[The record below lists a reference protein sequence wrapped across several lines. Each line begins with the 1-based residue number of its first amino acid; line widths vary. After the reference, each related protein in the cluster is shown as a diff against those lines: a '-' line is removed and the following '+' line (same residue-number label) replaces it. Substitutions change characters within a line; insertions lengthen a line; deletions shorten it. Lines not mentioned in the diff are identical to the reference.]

1 MPRPR
6 PLTNLTSARSDT
18 SYRQLTPRTPHTR
31 SGRAEEGYT
40 EFELQQLSEH
50 DNDYA
55 TESQQQAVPLLTS
68 SASES
73 FPSEGY
79 RSRGDDY
86 REEDKNRRAGKLD
99 FNTIMERLPLVV
111 GSLVAGFLLI
121 LVVFSY
127 DRPEKL
133 HKYFGAKA
141 PGNGT
146 SSSES
151 SAPAENTTSPIAPHN
166 LISYVNYTKFP
177 LLASEYRAECYKLN
191 SGYMSHGKYWEPHE
205 MGVMDVVHHDSKD
218 DYRLPEGQTTAVCSS
233 TITYMLDGEVGLIA
247 DLALMA
253 QAAALAREVRLC
265 SSWTG

>member
-6 PLTNLTSARSDT
+6 PLTNLTSARPNT
-18 SYRQLTPRTPHTR
+18 TGSYQQLTPRTPHTR
-31 SGRAEEGYT
+31 SGTAEEGYT
-40 EFELQQLSEH
+40 EFELQQLSEN

-55 TESQQQAVPLLTS
+55 TESHQQTVPLLTS
-68 SASES
+68 SAGES

-99 FNTIMERLPLVV
+99 FNTIMARLPLVM
-111 GSLVAGFLLI
+111 GGLAAGFLLV
-121 LVVFSY
+121 LFVFSY

-146 SSSES
+146 SSPES
-151 SAPAENTTSPIAPHN
+151 SVPEENTTSPIAPHN

-177 LLASEYRAECYKLN
+177 LLATEYRAECYKLN

-205 MGVMDVVHHDSKD
+205 MGVMDVAHHDRKD

-233 TITYMLDGEVGLIA
+233 TITYMLDGEVGLVA

-265 SSWTG
+265 SS

>member
-6 PLTNLTSARSDT
+6 PLTNLTSARADS

-40 EFELQQLSEH
+40 EFELQQLGEH

-55 TESQQQAVPLLTS
+55 PESQQQAVPLLTS

-86 REEDKNRRAGKLD
+86 REDKNGQAGKLD
-99 FNTIMERLPLVV
+99 FNTIMMRLPLVM
-111 GSLVAGFLLI
+111 GGLAAGFLLVLI
-121 LVVFSY
+121 VFSY
-127 DRPEKL
+127 DRPDKL
-133 HKYFGAKA
+133 HRYFGAKA
-141 PGNGT
+141 PGNKT
-146 SSSES
+146 SSSEPS
-151 SAPAENTTSPIAPHN
+151 TPEENTTSPILPHN

-191 SGYMSHGKYWEPHE
+191 NGYMSHGKYWESHE
-205 MGVMDVVHHDSKD
+205 MGVMDVAHHDRKD

-233 TITYMLDGEVGLIA
+233 TITYMLDGEVGLLA

-253 QAAALAREVRLC
+253 QAAALAREVCLQ
-265 SSWTG
+265 TL